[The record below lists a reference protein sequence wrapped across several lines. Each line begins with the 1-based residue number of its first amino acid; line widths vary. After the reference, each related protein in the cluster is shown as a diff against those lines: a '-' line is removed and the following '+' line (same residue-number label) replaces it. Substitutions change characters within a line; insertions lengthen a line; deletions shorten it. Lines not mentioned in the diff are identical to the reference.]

1 MKSPSR
7 TPCVLLSVLV
17 RISKATQRAAWL
29 VLVGAVL
36 VQAARADEVEV
47 ADRGQEQPPSL
58 GRKILWYVPNRV
70 MDFLDIFRLRVRFG
84 PGLAANVRA
93 TDYGAF
99 YAGHYDSVYV
109 GLPGPRYP
117 HRVRSPVGRESLTGL
132 ILAGVDA
139 TDDTLHGPEYGAS
152 EFNAG
157 VHLLVVGV
165 EVGIDPLEI
174 WDFLAGW
181 FLLDPIRDDYPR
193 AKPPDA
199 HRATS
204 GLSIGEGE
212 GVFRVEPK
220 PEQFESWGARLDYQ
234 EENVR
239 RRIHEPLRA
248 ADAYFALDPDD
259 ILVPPQT
266 RVRVKLFGEVMQGRD
281 IELRF
286 EPDIELDVEF
296 PNIERRVRLFVE
308 TARSDEVHDRT
319 LQESDE
325 RGVKIGARKWF
336 EQLNVSADAGMRASW
351 PPKSFAR
358 LTWVRDY
365 EPETWRLRPMQRF
378 VLNRDDRFASV
389 STLSVSRWLGADN
402 GGIVVN
408 TVSGKWTLEEPS
420 WQWSEGIAVAR
431 VNRLLDESRRGRT
444 TVWADT
450 AWATGLRY
458 TIFGEGDRLNTH
470 RAGVSLR
477 RPLYGQ
483 WVYGELQTGMEWD
496 RDDDFDGSFFVRMG
510 VDLLFWGTA
519 REL

>member
-1 MKSPSR
+1 MKSRSR
-7 TPCVLLSVLV
+7 AARYLSAALPVLL
-17 RISKATQRAAWL
+17 
-29 VLVGAVL
+29 GAL
-36 VQAARADEVEV
+36 PMQAGRADEVEV
-47 ADRGQEQPPSL
+47 SDHGQEQPPSL
-58 GRKILWYVPNRV
+58 GRTILWYIPSRG
-70 MDFLDIFRLRVRFG
+70 MDFLDIVRLRVRFG
-84 PGLAANVRA
+84 PGLAASVRA

-99 YAGHYDSVYV
+99 SAGQYDSVYV

-117 HRVRSPVGRESLTGL
+117 HRVRSPVGRESLKGL

-139 TDDTLHGPEYGAS
+139 TDDTWHGPEYGAS

-157 VHLLVVGV
+157 VHLLLVGV
-165 EVGIDPLEI
+165 EIGVDPLEI

-181 FLLDPIRDDYPR
+181 FLWDPIGDDYPR
-193 AKPPDA
+193 AQPPDTD
-199 HRATS
+199 RRTS

-220 PEQFESWGARLDYQ
+220 PEVFDSWGARLDYL
-234 EENVR
+234 EENVT

-266 RVRVKLFGEVMQGRD
+266 RLRVKLHGEVMQGSD
-281 IELRF
+281 FELRF

-308 TARSDEVHDRT
+308 TARSDEVQERT
-319 LQESDE
+319 LQESEE

-336 EQLNVSADAGMRASW
+336 ERLNVSADAGVRATW

-365 EPETWRLRPMQRF
+365 ELYTWRLRPIQRM
-378 VLNRDDRFASV
+378 VVNRDDRLACV
-389 STLSVSRWLGADN
+389 STLFVSHWLGAGN
-402 GGIVVN
+402 EGIVVN
-408 TVSGKWTLEEPS
+408 SVSGKWTLEEPD

-431 VNRLLDESRRGRT
+431 VNRLMDESRRGRT
-444 TVWADT
+444 AAWADT
-450 AWATGLRY
+450 AWASGLHY
-458 TIFGEGDRLNTH
+458 VVFGEGDRVNTH

-483 WVYGELQTGMEWD
+483 WAYGELRTGVEWD
-496 RDDDFDGSFFVRMG
+496 RADDFDGAFFVRMG